1 MDSFLDSDVSMK
13 EFLKKQKK
21 SSTVESAQ
29 LYMCKDDA
37 KPRRSR
43 GMPKNNILRN
53 NSSSGA
59 SRDKRRATDEIANRG
74 SPQGHWSIENIE

>member
-1 MDSFLDSDVSMK
+1 
-13 EFLKKQKK
+13 
-21 SSTVESAQ
+21 
-29 LYMCKDDA
+29 MCKDDA